1 MKYKF
6 MFFFQTVKNKTET
19 VTEEMLDE
27 DLKEDELSDNEEQ
40 PSVPDVE
47 QEESQPANVSNK
59 SVLYLLNYTLIL
71 KTITFAWIFI

>member
-1 MKYKF
+1 
-6 MFFFQTVKNKTET
+6 
-19 VTEEMLDE
+19 MLDE

-59 SVLYLLNYTLIL
+59 SVLYLVNYTQIL
-71 KTITFAWIFI
+71 KTITFTWIFI